1 MRHDN
6 VVPFDLA
13 RRGGLARR
21 GAPDKTGEPA
31 GVSLVMEC
39 PACASES
46 LLDASWVEGLDV
58 VLCAKCGSDFERP
71 AARADRR
78 ERGSR

>member
-31 GVSLVMEC
+31 DRSLVMEC
-39 PACASES
+39 PACASEF
-46 LLDASWVEGLDV
+46 LLDASWLEGPDE
-58 VLCAKCGSDFERP
+58 VLCAKCISDSERP
-71 AARADRR
+71 AARADR
-78 ERGSR
+78 

>member
-1 MRHDN
+1 VRHDN

-58 VLCAKCGSDFERP
+58 VLCARCDGEIPLVSLRQ
-71 AARADRR
+71 
-78 ERGSR
+78 ERGAG

>member
-31 GVSLVMEC
+31 VRPLQMEC
-39 PACASES
+39 PACASEI
-46 LLDASWVEGLDV
+46 LLDASELEDLDE
-58 VLCAKCGSDFERP
+58 VLCAQCNSPVAP
-71 AARADRR
+71 ASLP
-78 ERGSR
+78 ERGAL